1 MRKQNKKFLSLTAI
15 LVAIIFCC
23 GLTPAQNEQQQP
35 VVTGGVTGT
44 GFELLPVVVPK
55 VFTETPDA
63 APAAQELRDILAN
76 DLYNSDFFELIDYTS
91 FPAYT
96 GETNLANWKGSRA
109 KYVALMKASL
119 EGNQINV
126 EARFYD
132 LQSEQLIVG
141 KVYKWDKKFVRQIAH
156 RFADEIL
163 YRLWGIKGIFTSKI
177 AFGSNRTGNREVW
190 LMDYDGFNQQEV
202 TITKTLNLSPDL
214 SPDGKRVVYTSFRTA
229 EGGTGQT
236 LVIYNIYSGEKFT
249 LFSKGSLN
257 SAPSWSPD
265 GSKISFT
272 SNVNGNA
279 EVYVINADG
288 TSLKQITF
296 NRAIDTSPSWNPQ
309 TGQIAFTSDRSGNP
323 MVYIMND
330 DGTNEQ
336 RLTFV
341 GEYNESASWSPDG
354 SKLAYVSRSGIHF
367 DIYVVD
373 MKTNV
378 VTRLTQNEGS
388 NENPCWSPDSRH
400 IAFASN
406 RTGKFQIWTMLYDGS
421 KPRQLTRDG
430 ENTSPSWAAGE

>member
-1 MRKQNKKFLSLTAI
+1 MKLASIAAILIVVFLSPAFGQTQEEQKP
-15 LVAIIFCC
+15 VA
-23 GLTPAQNEQQQP
+23 
-35 VVTGGVTGT
+35 TGDVTGT
-44 GFELLPVVVPK
+44 GFTLLPVVIPRA
-55 VFTETPDA
+55 FAATPDA
-63 APAAQELRDILAN
+63 GPVGQELRDILSN
-76 DLYNSDFFELIDYTS
+76 DLYNSDFFELIDYAS
-91 FPAYT
+91 YPSYS
-96 GETNLANWKGSRA
+96 GETKLSNWKSSRA
-109 KYVALMKASL
+109 KYAALLKVSL
-119 EGNQINV
+119 EGTQVNV

-141 KVYKWDKKFVRQIAH
+141 KVYKWDKKYVRQIAH

-177 AFGSNRTGNREVW
+177 AFSSNRTGNREVW
-190 LMDYDGFNQQEV
+190 LMDYDGFNQQAV
-202 TITKTLNLSPDL
+202 TVTKSLNLSPDL

-236 LVIYNIYSGEKFT
+236 IAIYDIYGGKKFT
-249 LFSKGSLN
+249 LFSKGTLN

-265 GSKISFT
+265 GSKVSFT

-279 EVYVINADG
+279 ELYVINADG
-288 TSLKQITF
+288 SGLKQITF
-296 NRAIDTSPSWNPQ
+296 NRSIDTSPSWNPQ

-323 MVYIMND
+323 MIYIMND

-341 GEYNESASWSPDG
+341 GEYNESATWSPDG
-354 SKLAYVSRSGIHF
+354 SKLAYVSRSGIQF

-378 VTRLTQNEGS
+378 VTRLTQNEAS

-400 IAFASN
+400 ISFASN

>member
-1 MRKQNKKFLSLTAI
+1 MKLASIAAILIVVFLS
-15 LVAIIFCC
+15 
-23 GLTPAQNEQQQP
+23 PAFGQTQEEQKP
-35 VVTGGVTGT
+35 VVTGGVSGE
-44 GFELLPVVVPK
+44 GFTLLPVVIPK
-55 VFTETPDA
+55 AFAATPDA
-63 APAAQELRDILAN
+63 GPVGQELRDILSN
-76 DLYNSDFFELIDYTS
+76 DLYNSDFFELIDYKS
-91 FPAYT
+91 YPGYT
-96 GETNLANWKGSRA
+96 GETNLSNWKSSRA
-109 KYVALMKASL
+109 KYAALLKVSL
-119 EGNQINV
+119 EGNQVNV

-141 KVYKWDKKFVRQIAH
+141 KVYKWEKKFVRQIAH

-177 AFGSNRTGNREVW
+177 AFSSNRSGNREVW
-190 LMDYDGFNQQEV
+190 LMDYDGFNQQAV
-202 TITKTLNLSPDL
+202 TVTKSLNLSPDL

-236 LVIYNIYSGEKFT
+236 IAIYDIYGGKKFT
-249 LFSKGSLN
+249 LFSKGTLN

-265 GSKISFT
+265 GSKVSFT

-279 EVYVINADG
+279 ELYVINADG
-288 TSLKQITF
+288 TGLKQITF

-323 MVYIMND
+323 MIYIMND

-341 GEYNESASWSPDG
+341 GEYNESATWSPDG
-354 SKLAYVSRSGIHF
+354 SKLAYVSRSGIQF

-400 IAFASN
+400 ISFASN